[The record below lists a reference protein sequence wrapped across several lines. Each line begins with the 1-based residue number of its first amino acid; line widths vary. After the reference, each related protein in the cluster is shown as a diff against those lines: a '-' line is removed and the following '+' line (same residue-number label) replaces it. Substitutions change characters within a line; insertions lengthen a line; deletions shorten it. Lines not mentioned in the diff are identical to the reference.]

1 MRPERFPRAAP
12 SGLGPRR
19 GGRCGGGRGHLP
31 PAPGAC
37 AAPRQGRGEEF
48 RNRRMRAGAASP
60 LGLSPRCRRRRRDS
74 IHLEFD
80 VIPQPRD
87 EVIAGSARHV
97 RGAAIGRAG
106 GERGARGRRGGGGR
120 GGDGDGGGNGGTERG
135 RRRGSPGRAA
145 ATPTGRLPAR
155 AAPPAAPRPPPSARP
170 AAGKLRQQPRVWG
183 RALRDRSGTGGDTH
197 GGTGPCVGG
206 QRGLGGAA
214 VVTRTRPPAG
224 PVCCGCEGE
233 PACGVSVRFTEI
245 CNCFVVTFYCGSL
258 VKVQPVEQSPCRG
271 LYNSAG
277 ASPEEATKLI
287 RGLGHLPYR
296 DRLENWGVY
305 PGEEKDVWR
314 PQNTFQNLKRLARKL
329 ETNSSSGT
337 GVTGQGGQYKLEKG
351 KFRLDIRKKFFT
363 LSVVRPWHGVPRAAG
378 AAPGSLAVPKAR
390 LDTGAWS
397 SLGQWRVSLPW
408 QGGVERD
415 DLPTLTVL

>member
-1 MRPERFPRAAP
+1 MAAGARARSCRRSVKRRTAGASHP
-12 SGLGPRR
+12 SGGRSFSPPVPGTTHTTGPQRPSHYRSLTPWGGRTLAALTPRSSGGRHTDRPPSSAGSTARSAPAAALSPPRR
-19 GGRCGGGRGHLP
+19 R
-31 PAPGAC
+31 
-37 AAPRQGRGEEF
+37 E
-48 RNRRMRAGAASP
+48 
-60 LGLSPRCRRRRRDS
+60 
-74 IHLEFD
+74 
-80 VIPQPRD
+80 
-87 EVIAGSARHV
+87 
-97 RGAAIGRAG
+97 
-106 GERGARGRRGGGGR
+106 
-120 GGDGDGGGNGGTERG
+120 TE
-135 RRRGSPGRAA
+135 AA
-145 ATPTGRLPAR
+145 AAR
-155 AAPPAAPRPPPSARP
+155 
-170 AAGKLRQQPRVWG
+170 V
-183 RALRDRSGTGGDTH
+183 GTRTEGQVRHGGDTL

-233 PACGVSVRFTEI
+233 PACSVSVRFTEI

-415 DLPTLTVL
+415 DLPTVTVL